1 MERIYPLVLLDIAV
15 IVVTARLFGKV
26 ARRLGQPAVI
36 GEVVAGIA
44 LGPSLLGLLPG
55 HLDTRL
61 FPREATHYLQWLAH
75 LGLVLFAFIVGLE
88 LDLSRL
94 RGRLPTVASI
104 SVLSFFVPFGLG
116 LLVGSILYPMHY
128 VVDGK
133 VVEFAV
139 LLQFMGIAMSITAFP
154 ILARILAE
162 RDVHRTKVG
171 VLALSA
177 AAVDDIFGWIFLAFV
192 VAVAKGDRLVAEV
205 HAVMWCVLFTGL
217 MFSVVRPLLS
227 AILLWR
233 KKLGGVTGDVLGTV
247 LVLVGV
253 LLSAYITQRIGLH
266 EIFGGFLFGVIM
278 PRTGPQQ
285 LRREIVDRL
294 ADINMLLFLPV
305 FFVIAGLGIN
315 LRAFVQ
321 VKLVWQLLLILAA
334 AIIGKL
340 AGAFVGAR
348 LQRVSVQHSAA
359 IAVLMNTRGLTELV
373 VLSVGREFGIFDTA
387 MFTMMVIMALT
398 TTFFCQPLLRKVY
411 PDEAVQ
417 ADIIADTQLELD

>member
-1 MERIYPLVLLDIAV
+1 MESIYPLVLLDVAV
-15 IVVTARLFGKV
+15 IVVMAGLFGNI
-26 ARRLGQPAVI
+26 ARRLGQPPVI
-36 GEVVAGIA
+36 GEVIAGIA

-61 FPREATHYLQWLAH
+61 FPHEVMPSLKLLAH
-75 LGLVLFAFIVGLE
+75 LGLVLFAFAVGLE

-116 LLVGSILYPMHY
+116 LLVGFVLYPMHS

-133 VVEFAV
+133 TVEYAI

-154 ILARILAE
+154 ILARILIE
-162 RDVHRTKVG
+162 RNVHRTKVG

-205 HAVMWCVLFTGL
+205 QAVILCILFTGL
-217 MFSVVRPLLS
+217 MFGVVRPLLS
-227 AILLWR
+227 RMLRWR
-233 KKLGGVTGDVLGTV
+233 KKLGGVVGDVLATA

-253 LLSAYITQRIGLH
+253 LLAAFITQRIGLH

-278 PRTGPQQ
+278 PREGPQQ
-285 LRREIVDRL
+285 LRREIFDRI
-294 ADINMLLFLPV
+294 ADVNMRLFLPV
-305 FFVIAGLGIN
+305 FFVIAGFGIN
-315 LRAFVQ
+315 LRAFTQ
-321 VKLVWQLLLILAA
+321 VNLVWQLLLILAA
-334 AIIGKL
+334 AVIGKL
-340 AGAFVGAR
+340 VGAFAGAR

-373 VLSVGREFGIFDTA
+373 VLSVGKEFGIFDTA
-387 MFTMMVIMALT
+387 MFTMMVMMALA
-398 TTFFCQPLLRKVY
+398 TTFICQPVLRKVY

-417 ADIIADTQLELD
+417 ADIAADAALEFD